1 MCGAYIISFKQ
12 RFTGIL
18 PYWLYAVN
26 MSDTPLFNPNKG
38 RLIAVSN
45 RTAFDPNARAGGL
58 AVALWDS
65 LVETKGTWVG
75 WSGKLRDYAGS
86 KVENVSDG
94 GVEFI
99 LSDITKAQYESF
111 YLGYSNSVLWPLL
124 HNRLD
129 LAVLDNNHF
138 KTYVEIN
145 QKFAG
150 IIAPK
155 TTQDDFIWVHDYHFF
170 MLAQELRA
178 AQITS
183 KIGFF
188 LHIPFPAPEI
198 FRALPE
204 HDIIGRALCDYDVIG
219 LQTENDVRNFKRF
232 LSEDFGGE
240 SVNGSQVKVEGR
252 IITIRHCP
260 IGMNA
265 PEFAQIAKS
274 DVAKEA
280 AFKLNRFLGQR
291 QLIIGVDRMDYSKG
305 LPQRFEAVGRL
316 FDSFPETHG
325 AVSFTQIAP
334 PSRAIVDEYAQLR
347 ETLDQLSGRIN
358 GDYGDL
364 DWIPIRYLARS
375 YSREEISGLYR
386 LADICLVT
394 PLQDGMNLVA
404 KEFVA
409 AQDPDDPGVLILS
422 QFAGAAEQMKN
433 AIIVN
438 PHATDDVAAAIKQAL
453 DMPLAERQQR
463 WKKLYKNVCDEDIN
477 WWRKK
482 FFAPLT
488 A

>member
-1 MCGAYIISFKQ
+1 MQ
-12 RFTGIL
+12 ERL
-18 PYWLYAVN
+18 
-26 MSDTPLFNPNKG
+26 LFNPAKG

-75 WSGKLRDYAGS
+75 WSGKLRDFAGS
-86 KVENVSDG
+86 KLQEENDG
-94 GVEFI
+94 GVEFA
-99 LSDITKAQYESF
+99 LTDMTKEQYEGF
-111 YLGYSNSVLWPLL
+111 YLGYANSVLWPLL

-129 LAVLDNNHF
+129 LAVFDNSHF
-138 KTYVEIN
+138 KAYADIN
-145 QKFAG
+145 QKFSN
-150 IIAPK
+150 IIASK
-155 TTQDDFIWVHDYHFF
+155 AEEDDFIWVHDYHFF
-170 MLAQELRA
+170 LLAQNLRA
-178 AQITS
+178 ANVSS

-204 HDIIGRALCDYDVIG
+204 HDLIGRALCDYDVIG

-232 LSEDFGGE
+232 LTEDFGGE
-240 SVNGSQVKVEGR
+240 IINVKQVRVKERV
-252 IITIRHCP
+252 ITIRHCP
-260 IGMNA
+260 IGINA
-265 PEFAQIAKS
+265 PEFAQTAKS
-274 DVAKEA
+274 DIATEA
-280 AFKLNRFLGQR
+280 ALNLNRFLGQR

-325 AVSFTQIAP
+325 RVSFTQIAP

-375 YSREEISGLYR
+375 YNREQIAGLYR
-386 LADICLVT
+386 LSDVCLVT

-409 AQDPDDPGVLILS
+409 AQNPNDPGVLILS
-422 QFAGAAEQMKN
+422 QFAGAAEQMKE

-438 PHATDDVAAAIKQAL
+438 PHATDEVAAAIKQAL
-453 DMPLAERQQR
+453 GMPLEERQQR
-463 WKKLYKNVCDEDIN
+463 WKALYQNVCDEDIN
-477 WWRKK
+477 WWRKQ

-488 A
+488 T

>member
-1 MCGAYIISFKQ
+1 MLSC
-12 RFTGIL
+12 
-18 PYWLYAVN
+18 LYGN
-26 MSDTPLFNPNKG
+26 PMSQKPLFDPSKG

-45 RTAFDPNARAGGL
+45 RTANDPNARAGGL
-58 AVALWDS
+58 AVALWDA

-75 WSGKLRDYAGS
+75 WSGKLRDFAGS
-86 KVENVSDG
+86 KLREDYDD
-94 GVEFI
+94 GVEFT
-99 LSDITKAQYESF
+99 LADMTKEQYEGF
-111 YLGYSNSVLWPLL
+111 YLGYANSVLWPLL

-129 LAVLDNNHF
+129 LAILDNTHF
-138 KTYVEIN
+138 KAYSDIN
-145 QKFAG
+145 RKFAD
-150 IIAPK
+150 IIAAK
-155 TTQDDFIWVHDYHFF
+155 AKEDDFIWVHDYHFF
-170 MLAQELRA
+170 LLARDLRA
-178 AQITS
+178 ANVTS

-219 LQTENDVRNFKRF
+219 LQTKNDVSNFIRF
-232 LSEDFGGE
+232 LIEDFGGE
-240 SVNGSQVKVEGR
+240 RLNAEQVRIEGR
-252 IITIRHCP
+252 VITIRHCP
-260 IGMNA
+260 IGMNG
-265 PEFAQIAKS
+265 PEFAETAKCDIAN
-274 DVAKEA
+274 DA
-280 AFKLNRFLGQR
+280 ALKLNRFLGQR

-316 FDSFPETHG
+316 FDSYPETHG

-334 PSRAIVDEYAQLR
+334 PSRSIVDEYAQLR

-375 YSREEISGLYR
+375 YTREEIAGLYR
-386 LADICLVT
+386 LADVCLVT

-404 KEFVA
+404 KEFIA
-409 AQDPDDPGVLILS
+409 AQNPEDPGVLILS
-422 QFAGAAEQMKN
+422 QFAGAAEQMKE

-438 PHATDDVAAAIKQAL
+438 PHATDDVAAAIKTAL
-453 DMPLAERQQR
+453 NMPLAERKTR
-463 WKKLYKNVCDEDIN
+463 WKALYKNVCEEDIT
-477 WWRKK
+477 WWRQQ